1 MNKRSV
7 DILDISGM
15 LEYDPRR
22 LRKFVRALDSDLP
35 AHLRAPDGDLS
46 VAFFDDAR
54 IAKIHADFMNIP
66 TATDVITFEGEGDG
80 EFAGEICASAET
92 ALTRAGDFGNTPSRE
107 LCLYV
112 AHGYLHLAGVDDVSD
127 EDALKMRAAEAEAM
141 KILDA
146 HFRKPIFK
154 FISQPKK

>member
-1 MNKRSV
+1 
-7 DILDISGM
+7 
-15 LEYDPRR
+15 
-22 LRKFVRALDSDLP
+22 
-35 AHLRAPDGDLS
+35 
-46 VAFFDDAR
+46 
-54 IAKIHADFMNIP
+54 MNIP

-92 ALTRAGDFGNTPSRE
+92 AFARAGDFDNTPSRE

-141 KILDA
+141 KILDE
-146 HFRKPIFK
+146 HFRKPIFR